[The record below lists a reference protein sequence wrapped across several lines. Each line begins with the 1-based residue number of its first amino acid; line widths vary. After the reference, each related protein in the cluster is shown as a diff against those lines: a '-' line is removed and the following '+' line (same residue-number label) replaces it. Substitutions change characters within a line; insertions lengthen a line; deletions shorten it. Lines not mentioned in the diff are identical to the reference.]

1 MTRCDDSSRLGSTKG
16 GRPLAGRTVVVT
28 RPLGQVGSL
37 ADALIGLGAEVLA
50 VPTIRI
56 APTPLN
62 DEIRSAVRL
71 LSEYDMVVFTS
82 ANAVTDF
89 IDRVEECG
97 VERRAVGQA
106 TVVAI
111 GPKTAAALVER
122 GLHCDVVPARFV
134 AEGVLEAL
142 DERGMGLDG
151 KRVLV
156 PRAKEAREVI
166 PDALRASGA
175 TVDVVTVYE
184 TVAAESLAVPAARIE
199 AADFVT
205 FTSGSTVDGFVTL
218 MGEAEL
224 AQRLART
231 RLCSIG
237 PVTSEALRAR
247 GLPVAVEAR
256 PYTAEGLVAAILAAV
271 ARG

>member
-1 MTRCDDSSRLGSTKG
+1 VTRCDDSSRLGSPTDG
-16 GRPLAGRTVVVT
+16 GPLAGRTVVVT
-28 RPLGQVGSL
+28 RPLGQVRSL
-37 ADALIGLGAEVLA
+37 ADALIGLGAAVLA

-71 LSEYDMVVFTS
+71 LRDYDMVVFTS

-111 GPKTAAALVER
+111 GPQTAAALVER
-122 GLHCDVVPARFV
+122 GLRCDVVPARFV

-142 DERGMGLDG
+142 DERGMRLDG

-156 PRAKEAREVI
+156 PRAKEARAVI
-166 PDALRASGA
+166 PDALRAAGA

-184 TVAAESLAVPAARIE
+184 TVAAESLAVPAERVE
-199 AADFVT
+199 AADFIT
-205 FTSGSTVDGFVTL
+205 FTSGSTVAGFVRL
-218 MGEAEL
+218 MGEAGL
-224 AQRLART
+224 AQRLAGA

-247 GLPVAVEAR
+247 GLPVAVEAQ
-256 PYTAEGLVAAILAAV
+256 PYTAEGLVAAIVRSAS
-271 ARG
+271 R